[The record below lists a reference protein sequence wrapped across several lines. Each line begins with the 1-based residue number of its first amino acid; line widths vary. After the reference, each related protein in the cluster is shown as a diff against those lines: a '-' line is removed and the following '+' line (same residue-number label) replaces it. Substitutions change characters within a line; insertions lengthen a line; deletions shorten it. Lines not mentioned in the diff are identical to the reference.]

1 MARLTAAE
9 RYELRQLAKAINMR
23 ARTLAAADSGA
34 RHSRL
39 RARYGPGWQGVM
51 SELQARMELDWF
63 EIAERNPYRSLLDP
77 EIGWR
82 VTQRPY
88 LRPANP
94 GRRVV

>member
-1 MARLTAAE
+1 MAKLTAAE
-9 RYELRQLAKAINMR
+9 RYELRQLAKAVNAR
-23 ARTLAAADSGA
+23 ARILVAADTGA

-39 RARYGPGWQGVM
+39 RARYGPGWRQIM
-51 SELQARMELDWF
+51 SESQARMELDWA
-63 EIAERNPYRSLLDP
+63 EIAEMNPYRSLLDP